1 MRTLIVGA
9 LAALSLTAA
18 PAAAQAGN
26 AYAGTWAFQTEDYG
40 NEDYSVI
47 MSGVAVVTPASTPN
61 RYRVQVLAQ
70 ESIVQNE
77 TGDSRLLVARENCH
91 GETANGQ
98 LSIECELAEPLQGY
112 EPDTFLLQTGE
123 ADRMVGVMS
132 SATNAQVTFDRMR

>member
-98 LSIECELAEPLQGY
+98 LSIECEMAEPLQGY

>member
-70 ESIVQNE
+70 ESIV
-77 TGDSRLLVARENCH
+77 
-91 GETANGQ
+91 
-98 LSIECELAEPLQGY
+98 
-112 EPDTFLLQTGE
+112 
-123 ADRMVGVMS
+123 
-132 SATNAQVTFDRMR
+132 